1 MPTGSDISRKDPQR
15 HKKQQLQEQPPKTKE
30 QNIPVIF
37 LLVKSLFHNQRAV
50 KIDEELIHHARNHPA
65 KQGIC
70 MICLS
75 KKLRDMLN
83 SRQIRVLY
91 VRMAIL
97 HKTQER

>member
-1 MPTGSDISRKDPQR
+1 MLAGPDKSREDPQW
-15 HKKQQLQEQPPKTKE
+15 HEKQQLQEQPPKASE
-30 QNIPVIF
+30 QDVRLVIF
-37 LLVKSLFHNQRAV
+37 RSKLFHNQRAAR
-50 KIDEELIHHARNHPA
+50 IDEKLIHHTSNHPA
-65 KQGIC
+65 KQGIR

-83 SRQIRVLY
+83 SRQIRLLY

>member
-1 MPTGSDISRKDPQR
+1 MPAGSDISRKDPQR
-15 HKKQQLQEQPPKTKE
+15 HEEQQLQKQPPETSE
-30 QNIPVIF
+30 HNVGLVIF
-37 LLVKSLFHNQRAV
+37 RSKLFHNQRAV
-50 KIDEELIHHARNHPA
+50 RIDEKLIHHTGNHPA
-65 KQGIC
+65 KQGIR

-83 SRQIRVLY
+83 SRQIRLLY

>member
-1 MPTGSDISRKDPQR
+1 MPAGPDKSRKDPQR
-15 HKKQQLQEQPPKTKE
+15 HEKQQLQKQPPETSE
-30 QNIPVIF
+30 RDVRLVIF
-37 LLVKSLFHNQRAV
+37 RSKLFHNQRAV
-50 KIDEELIHHARNHPA
+50 RIDEKLFHHTGNHPA
-65 KQGIC
+65 KQGIR
-70 MICLS
+70 MTCLS